1 MSDSTQNNRM
11 HHREWYDK
19 KCRRIGIEDQGGKSG
34 IVAGFEYAV
43 QPDGSSL
50 AERLWQA
57 GRNTP
62 RHFEFKRS
70 AESSGK
76 LYQISCQSI
85 ESSIFDSS
93 QRYQQR
99 SVLPAIHKSDEKGA
113 LFSVKMPTHPEGPPF
128 LSPSRRIRNRHN
140 AVYGQ
145 HLPNALNSP
154 GCAMKVFGNQGI
166 QHDER
171 DRVKKLLDGGI
182 GSDHGKST
190 NKENLSP
197 QDQKPAAKYLDIDDD
212 DEFLAEIDLDQLI
225 AQRGKQQQ
233 QPKTHPMEMEFDYG
247 NDNWNGSD
255 FNRRSSISENSM
267 PRSENSAKNPYL
279 ATTFNDTETPASV
292 DSGIFNRGGARSGST
307 SMASLENKSWS
318 ATASSGA
325 SSSFGGARN
334 SSFSTDSCP
343 STFVNKGAN
352 LFASS
357 SIPGDADHRSSSGTA
372 LSFHTAQQDS
382 YSNSFNSTAAIP
394 AMISDMNVPKCLGH
408 NRPCRILTAST
419 STNAG
424 RQFYK
429 CSMPDGDQCDFF
441 EWADGQ
447 EGNWNNHEDFS
458 GVDGSRYT
466 TRGHVLDI
474 YQENRRKFG
483 HCSFRPGQ
491 KDVIEHAMEGQ
502 DVFVLMPTGGGKSL
516 CYQLPAWCSPGLS
529 VVISPLLSL
538 IQDQVQSLKKL
549 GVESVFLN
557 SAQDYETEQKNI
569 TTRLFQATDHGGIK
583 LLYITPEKL
592 RHSNMIQNILK
603 RLYEKNLLSRFVV
616 DEAHCMSDWA
626 HDFRPDYGQLGMLR
640 RQYPTVPMMALTA
653 TANEK
658 VVNDAIRALG
668 MRNEYRF
675 KSSFNRPNLHYEV
688 RKKDG
693 KSIEKIGE
701 YIVTRPNDSGVI
713 YCLSRK
719 DCETVSEALQLKLNE
734 KGFGHVL
741 VSFYHAELDDP
752 ERTRRHRE
760 WSSGKISVLCATIAF
775 GMGIDKPDV
784 RFVIHFSMPKSI
796 THYYQE
802 SGRAG
807 RDGANADCILYYAYK
822 DKKVLETMI
831 RRGSTN
837 PNSQST
843 RRKIDQLYTCLRYC
857 ENEFICRRTIQLEFF
872 GEKFAKSNCNKTCDN
887 CKAGLEAER
896 RDLTTVACQML
907 QLLQDISS
915 QKNGRGVTMV
925 QLTDLF
931 KGSKSKSATKFLN
944 VDRLKG
950 CGAGKA
956 YSKPDLD
963 RIVHAMV
970 YDKILVENAED
981 AGGGFTADYIR
992 PGENALATQN
1002 KQRPFFVEFPKA
1014 RSKAAAASAAKKPD
1028 SEMKKKATPK
1038 KKNLPKTKESKKPG
1052 PGIKAVAGKL
1062 SLSDFETSD
1071 EDEHEE
1077 DRKVGN
1083 KASAVKR
1090 LLPLKMTQALVARV
1104 KKLVGMWADEEQMNG
1119 NRVFCKSSFGDS
1131 TLNLCILRVSHPLP
1145 FRCRLAYY
1153 QPRCNCGYLQ

>member
-1 MSDSTQNNRM
+1 MSESTQNNRM

-19 KCRRIGIEDQGGKSG
+19 THRRLRSQNQGRKEG

-50 AERLWQA
+50 AERQWQA
-57 GRNTP
+57 GRNTL
-62 RHFEFKRS
+62 RHFEFMRS
-70 AESSGK
+70 AEISGR
-76 LYQISCQSI
+76 LYQISCQAI
-85 ESSIFDSS
+85 ESSIVNSS
-93 QRYQQR
+93 QRYQQQFI
-99 SVLPAIHKSDEKGA
+99 LPENQISDDKDMHLSAE
-113 LFSVKMPTHPEGPPF
+113 MPTHPEHPEGPAF

-171 DRVKKLLDGGI
+171 DRIKQLLGGSN
-182 GSDHGKST
+182 GEHKSNT
-190 NKENLSP
+190 KNKENLP
-197 QDQKPAAKYLDIDDD
+197 PPDQKPAANDLDINDDD
-212 DEFLAEIDLDQLI
+212 DAFLAQIDLDQLI

-233 QPKTHPMEMEFDYG
+233 QPLTHPMQIEFYYG
-247 NDNWNGSD
+247 NDDWNGSD
-255 FNRRSSISENSM
+255 SNRRSSISESSI
-267 PRSENSAKNPYL
+267 PRSENSTKNPYQ
-279 ATTFNDTETPASV
+279 ATTYYDTHTSASL
-292 DSGIFNRGGARSGST
+292 DSGIFNQGGASSGSMP
-307 SMASLENKSWS
+307 MASLQYGSRS
-318 ATASSGA
+318 TTASSGIP
-325 SSSFGGARN
+325 SSFGGAGN
-334 SSFSTDSCP
+334 SSFNSDSCP
-343 STFVNKGAN
+343 SAFVNKVAN
-352 LFASS
+352 LFAASS
-357 SIPGDADHRSSSGTA
+357 NPGVADHQSISGTA

-382 YSNSFNSTAAIP
+382 YSPSFNNTASMP
-394 AMISDMNVPKCLGH
+394 AMTSDMDVPMCPRH
-408 NRPCRILTAST
+408 DRPCRILTAST

-441 EWADGQ
+441 EWTDGK
-447 EGNWNNHEDFS
+447 EGNWNNNEDFS
-458 GVDGSRYT
+458 DADGSRYNT
-466 TRGHVLDI
+466 GGQVLDI

-483 HCSFRPGQ
+483 HSSFRPGQ
-491 KDVIEHAMEGQ
+491 KDVIEHAMKGQ

-603 RLYEKNLLSRFVV
+603 KLYEKNLLSRFVV

-741 VSFYHAELDDP
+741 VSFYHAELDDH

-831 RRGSTN
+831 RKGSTN

-857 ENEFICRRTIQLEFF
+857 ENEFICRRTMQLEFF

-887 CKAGLEAER
+887 CKAGLQAER
-896 RDLTTVACQML
+896 RDLTPVACQML

-944 VDRLKG
+944 VDRLTG
-950 CGAGKA
+950 CGAGKS

-970 YDKILVENAED
+970 YDKILVESAEQ
-981 AGGGFTADYIR
+981 AGGGFIADYIR

-1002 KQRPFFVEFPKA
+1002 NQRPFFVEFPKA
-1014 RSKAAAASAAKKPD
+1014 GSKAAAAAAAKKPEP
-1028 SEMKKKATPK
+1028 EMKKKATPK
-1038 KKNLPKTKESKKPG
+1038 KKNSPKTKQSEKPG

-1062 SLSDFETSD
+1062 SLSDFEISDDD
-1071 EDEHEE
+1071 EDEYEE
-1077 DRKVGN
+1077 DRKVGS
-1083 KASAVKR
+1083 KASAVTR

-1131 TLNLCILRVSHPLP
+1131 VLNLCILCVSHS
-1145 FRCRLAYY
+1145 
-1153 QPRCNCGYLQ
+1153 